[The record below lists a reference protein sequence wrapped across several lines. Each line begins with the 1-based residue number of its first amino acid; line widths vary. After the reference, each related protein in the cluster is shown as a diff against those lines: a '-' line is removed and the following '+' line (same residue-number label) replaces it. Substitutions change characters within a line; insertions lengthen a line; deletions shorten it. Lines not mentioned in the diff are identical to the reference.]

1 MFCTILHH
9 RLNPILEEE
18 NVLCKEQAG
27 FRKNHR
33 TTDHI
38 FLLKRIIKTYI
49 SKNKYLYTCFVDF
62 SKAFDSIW
70 REGLIKKIENI
81 GINGNFLNI
90 IKSMYSTTTNSIIY
104 DNELSETFPSNKGI
118 KQGDTLST
126 TLFNLYINDLPD
138 IFKFKGNNR

>member
-1 MFCTILHH
+1 MPHSGPLQQLDRNHHGPPYFDFIDQSFKSYFHH

-70 REGLIKKIENI
+70 REGLIKK
-81 GINGNFLNI
+81 
-90 IKSMYSTTTNSIIY
+90 
-104 DNELSETFPSNKGI
+104 
-118 KQGDTLST
+118 
-126 TLFNLYINDLPD
+126 
-138 IFKFKGNNR
+138 NRKYRN